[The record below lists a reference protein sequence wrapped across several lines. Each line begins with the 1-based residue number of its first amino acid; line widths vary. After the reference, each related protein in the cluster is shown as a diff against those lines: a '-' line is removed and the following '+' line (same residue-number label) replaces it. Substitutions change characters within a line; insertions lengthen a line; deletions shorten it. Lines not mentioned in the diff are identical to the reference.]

1 MIGETISHYRVVEKL
16 GGGGM
21 GVLYKAEDLELGRFV
36 ALKFLPDDLA
46 RGPQAL
52 ERFRREARAAS
63 ALNHPNI
70 CTIHEIGKHGEQT
83 FIAMEF
89 LDGVTLKHRIAEKAL
104 ENETLLSLATEIAD
118 GLEAAHAQGIIHR
131 DIKPANIF
139 VLKRGHAKIL
149 DFGLAKALP
158 STDSKRGGEAGG
170 AHTVTAT
177 MDQEHLTSP
186 GSTLGTVAYM
196 SPEQAR
202 AKEMDARS
210 DLFSFGAVLY
220 EMSTGTL
227 PFRGGSAAEIFKAI
241 LDEAPTPALRLNPNL
256 PPDLE
261 RIINKALEKDRNLR
275 YQNAADLR
283 ADLARLKRD
292 LDSGRS
298 ASAANSASGVMAA
311 SVQQDAQ
318 SSSHA
323 MAAGEPKNGVRK
335 YLIAAVAAVVLAA
348 TASGV
353 YLLRGISA
361 RSKVDSLAV
370 LPFVNATA
378 DASNEYLSD
387 GLTESLI
394 GTLSQLPNL
403 KVMARST
410 VFRYKGKEDD
420 PQKIGQALQ
429 VSAVL
434 VGRVTQHNNDVS
446 IQADLVNTTDGTEI
460 WGSRYDRKLTDIT
473 QLQSDITRDIS
484 GRLRLQLTGAE
495 QRRLGSAGTSNA
507 EAYRLYLEGRQ
518 LWYGRT
524 PEGLKKSI
532 ELFQQAIAADPNYA
546 LAYTGLADTYNVAP
560 SYAIGISSKQGEQL
574 ADTAT
579 LKALQLDD
587 SLSEAHGAR
596 GMALCEAWR
605 FTDAEAEFRR
615 AIALNPNN
623 SAAHY
628 FYALVY
634 LGPMKRMD
642 ESLAEFQKALSLDP
656 LSSIV
661 ASNYALTLMA
671 ARRYL
676 ESLAEFQ
683 KVLERDPNFAPAH
696 FKLSQLYSG
705 TGRFAEAI
713 AELQK
718 SGGPVAPRSPDAKGF
733 REQTL
738 MITGTDRSAQVA
750 VAYALE
756 GDRDKAF
763 EYLQKAY
770 ADGDNELLFVVRFP
784 ALDPLRTDAR
794 YKDLMRRLGLPE

>member
-1 MIGETISHYRVVEKL
+1 
-16 GGGGM
+16 
-21 GVLYKAEDLELGRFV
+21 
-36 ALKFLPDDLA
+36 
-46 RGPQAL
+46 
-52 ERFRREARAAS
+52 
-63 ALNHPNI
+63 
-70 CTIHEIGKHGEQT
+70 
-83 FIAMEF
+83 
-89 LDGVTLKHRIAEKAL
+89 
-104 ENETLLSLATEIAD
+104 
-118 GLEAAHAQGIIHR
+118 
-131 DIKPANIF
+131 
-139 VLKRGHAKIL
+139 
-149 DFGLAKALP
+149 
-158 STDSKRGGEAGG
+158 
-170 AHTVTAT
+170 
-177 MDQEHLTSP
+177 
-186 GSTLGTVAYM
+186 
-196 SPEQAR
+196 
-202 AKEMDARS
+202 
-210 DLFSFGAVLY
+210 
-220 EMSTGTL
+220 
-227 PFRGGSAAEIFKAI
+227 
-241 LDEAPTPALRLNPNL
+241 
-256 PPDLE
+256 
-261 RIINKALEKDRNLR
+261 
-275 YQNAADLR
+275 
-283 ADLARLKRD
+283 
-292 LDSGRS
+292 
-298 ASAANSASGVMAA
+298 
-311 SVQQDAQ
+311 
-318 SSSHA
+318 
-323 MAAGEPKNGVRK
+323 
-335 YLIAAVAAVVLAA
+335 
-348 TASGV
+348 
-353 YLLRGISA
+353 
-361 RSKVDSLAV
+361 
-370 LPFVNATA
+370 
-378 DASNEYLSD
+378 
-387 GLTESLI
+387 
-394 GTLSQLPNL
+394 
-403 KVMARST
+403 
-410 VFRYKGKEDD
+410 
-420 PQKIGQALQ
+420 
-429 VSAVL
+429 
-434 VGRVTQHNNDVS
+434 
-446 IQADLVNTTDGTEI
+446 
-460 WGSRYDRKLTDIT
+460 
-473 QLQSDITRDIS
+473 
-484 GRLRLQLTGAE
+484 
-495 QRRLGSAGTSNA
+495 
-507 EAYRLYLEGRQ
+507 
-518 LWYGRT
+518 
-524 PEGLKKSI
+524 LKKSI